1 MNSERRKNE
10 SPSLL
15 TEPEIGAFQ
24 NIGPPTFAGYVC
36 PPGSPTIAPF
46 QPDVPSRSQYAR
58 LPHSVDIPETSHLLT
73 EPEVGAFQNI
83 GSPTITP
90 SQPDFPS
97 RLQYVLTYFSEDDL
111 EDLPPS
117 YSSLEPSFSTL
128 PPSYSTLDVLQ
139 AGPEYFKT

>member
-1 MNSERRKNE
+1 M
-10 SPSLL
+10 
-15 TEPEIGAFQ
+15 TEPEIGVFQ
-24 NIGPPTFAGYVC
+24 NIGPPTFAGYVRS
-36 PPGSPTIAPF
+36 PGSPTITPF
-46 QPDVPSRSQYAR
+46 QPDVPFQYVR

-73 EPEVGAFQNI
+73 EPEVGTFQNI

-90 SQPDFPS
+90 PQPDVPLHS
-97 RLQYVLTYFSEDDL
+97 QYVRLPHSADLPETSHISDDDL

-139 AGPEYFKT
+139 AEQENLKT

>member
-1 MNSERRKNE
+1 M
-10 SPSLL
+10 

-24 NIGPPTFAGYVC
+24 NIGPPTFAGYV
-36 PPGSPTIAPF
+36 
-46 QPDVPSRSQYAR
+46 R

-73 EPEVGAFQNI
+73 EVGAFQNI

-90 SQPDFPS
+90 PQPDFPS

-117 YSSLEPSFSTL
+117 YSSL
-128 PPSYSTLDVLQ
+128 DVLQ

>member
-1 MNSERRKNE
+1 M
-10 SPSLL
+10 

-24 NIGPPTFAGYVC
+24 NIGPPTFAG
-36 PPGSPTIAPF
+36 
-46 QPDVPSRSQYAR
+46 YAR

-111 EDLPPS
+111 EDPPC

-139 AGPEYFKT
+139 GEQEKT